1 MKPIGRLQLAALF
14 GAASVLW
21 ASIGLAQMQTDWD
34 EVMLY
39 RNDVDVRCSE
49 DWLNPTEAI
58 GRVEWS
64 IKYFPATIA
73 QYYSFVTMGTRDYVQ
88 HFETLDVAT
97 NSASTEWLKL
107 QSGVYKKQ
115 PKFPLWKSAQQPE
128 WRAPISGSASGW
140 KPDDGQIRAV
150 CRSSCYKPTVKL
162 LYDGGYTPIGEATGA
177 RLPGIVTLAEGATLD
192 QPTLELGRVSRYTIE
207 SSDTNHQLVV
217 IETRGGGRL
226 VVTGNHPLVDGA
238 GYMREASTLAV
249 REHLARVD
257 GSKDEIVRIG
267 IESFFGKV
275 YNVTPE
281 GESLESQIVVA
292 EGFLSGS
299 AWYQNDGAEY
309 LNRDIFRLNLPDELV
324 EPRGLEEDAVQSPG
338 ALPPL
343 EANTVHP

>member
-14 GAASVLW
+14 GAASVLQ
-21 ASIGLAQMQTDWD
+21 ASTGLAQMQTDWD
-34 EVMLY
+34 EVKLY
-39 RNDVDVRCSE
+39 ENEIDVRCSE
-49 DWLNPTEAI
+49 DSLGATEAI
-58 GRVEWS
+58 GRVQWS
-64 IKYFPATIA
+64 IKYFPAMIA
-73 QYYSFVTMGTRDYVQ
+73 QYYSFVTMGTRNYVQ
-88 HFETLDVAT
+88 YFGALEGAT
-97 NSASTEWLKL
+97 NSASAEWLKL
-107 QSGVYKKQ
+107 PTGDYKQK
-115 PKFPLWKSAQQPE
+115 PRYPLWKSAQQPD
-128 WRAPISGSASGW
+128 WRAPISGSDSGW

-150 CRSSCYKPTVKL
+150 CTSSCYKPTVKL

-177 RLPGIVTLAEGATLD
+177 RLLDIVTLAEGATLE
-192 QPTLELGRVSRYTIE
+192 QPTLELGRVSRYTME
-207 SSDTNHQLVV
+207 ASDTHHELVV

-267 IESFFGKV
+267 IESFLGKV

-324 EPRGLEEDAVQSPG
+324 EPHGLEEDAVRSPG